1 LVISEEATAVES
13 ANFLGESAKFVS
25 ESPKLFRKKLVL

>member
-1 LVISEEATAVES
+1 LVISEEATAV
-13 ANFLGESAKFVS
+13 ESAKFVS